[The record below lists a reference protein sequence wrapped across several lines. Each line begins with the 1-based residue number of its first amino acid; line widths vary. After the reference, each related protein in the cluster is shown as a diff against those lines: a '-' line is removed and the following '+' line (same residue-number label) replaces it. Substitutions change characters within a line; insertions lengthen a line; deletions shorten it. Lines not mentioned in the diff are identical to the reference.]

1 MSINFNELPEN
12 VQKMFMAKIA
22 DNLEK
27 QSIKNE
33 AIAKENRDRIEDIK
47 ADKLYKE
54 GDML

>member
-27 QSIKNE
+27 QSIRNE